1 MPVLVRAAAAVSTG
15 FLLASTA
22 FGQAAAGANVDRTL
36 AFANDSA
43 PAGRQE
49 IVNAIRVLTDILIA
63 LDERRSTLKVSG
75 PAAQVELAAW
85 LFGEL
90 DQAPSAQNRGV
101 REYQVHG
108 TADVVARVFRPQ
120 YLQTRQ
126 QLQEF
131 VVVVRTTV
139 DLQRIFPCTPAQ
151 AVVVRGDAARVALA
165 EWLLNALDKPAGS
178 ATAAPAKLNWE
189 EPGVGPAR
197 TPVAPDLQMPEVRVT
212 YLKVANQQQLQEIA
226 NGLRMVTDM
235 RRMYPYSRLN
245 ALVWRGT
252 LEQDALG
259 EWLLKELD
267 APTSGEYQMSRDQ
280 GIVKVARLGAGT
292 TAPALQALVNALRT
306 TTGMGRLFPIAARN
320 AIMMRGS
327 ASQIAR
333 AEQMIRERE
342 TTAFR

>member
-1 MPVLVRAAAAVSTG
+1 MPVLVRAVAAILTA
-15 FLLASTA
+15 FLLASIA
-22 FGQAAAGANVDRTL
+22 FGQAVTGANVDRTL
-36 AFANDSA
+36 TFANNPA

-49 IVNAIRVLTDILIA
+49 IVNAIRVLTDMPMA
-63 LDERRSTLKVSG
+63 LDAQRGTLTVSG
-75 PAAQVELAAW
+75 PVAQVELAAW

-101 REYQVHG
+101 REYQVQG
-108 TADVVARVFRPQ
+108 TADLVARVFRPQ

-131 VVVVRTTV
+131 VNVVRSTV

-151 AVVVRGDAARVALA
+151 AVVVRGEAARVALA
-165 EWLLNALDKPAGS
+165 EWLLNALDKPAAD

-189 EPGVGPAR
+189 E
-197 TPVAPDLQMPEVRVT
+197 PDLQMPEVRVT
-212 YLKVANQQQLQEIA
+212 YLKVADQQQLQEIA
-226 NGLRMVTDM
+226 NGLRTVTDL

-267 APTSGEYQMSRDQ
+267 APTAGEYQMSRDQ
-280 GIVKVARLGAGT
+280 GIVKIARLGAGT
-292 TAPALQALVNALRT
+292 TAQALQALVNALRT

-327 ASQIAR
+327 AGQIAR

-342 TTAFR
+342 TMAVR